1 MVPRRFTLIV
11 PIVGAVFA
19 HLAFAAGSHYAVTG
33 QIDAPEGAW
42 TFASID
48 PIKRRLYVG
57 RTYGVLAVDLETRKA
72 TAFPLDGRR
81 VQMIVPVPGSDLVV
95 GTLDTENA
103 AVILDGRSGVVR
115 GKIPA
120 GRRPETAAYDP
131 ASGLV
136 AVMAGSAEVTL
147 IDPKANAAVGSIPV
161 DGILESGA
169 ADGKGRLFIN
179 LEDKGAIAVIDLT
192 ARKVVGTY
200 ALRGCESPTGL
211 GYDTKARLLISAC
224 SNQVAKVIDSMSG
237 ADRGTLRIPSGP
249 DAVLVDTERRM
260 AFIPCSEGRLA
271 VISLAG
277 PRPEWIESIP
287 TALGAQTGAV
297 DPATGRVYLPV
308 GRSPATD
315 FGARAVPGFAVLV
328 VERE

>member
-1 MVPRRFTLIV
+1 MI
-11 PIVGAVFA
+11 G
-19 HLAFAAGSHYAVTG
+19 
-33 QIDAPEGAW
+33 
-42 TFASID
+42 TF
-48 PIKRRLYVG
+48 L
-57 RTYGVLAVDLETRKA
+57 
-72 TAFPLDGRR
+72 
-81 VQMIVPVPGSDLVV
+81 
-95 GTLDTENA
+95 
-103 AVILDGRSGVVR
+103 
-115 GKIPA
+115 
-120 GRRPETAAYDP
+120 
-131 ASGLV
+131 
-136 AVMAGSAEVTL
+136 
-147 IDPKANAAVGSIPV
+147 
-161 DGILESGA
+161 LESGA